1 MTMHEATAPRPYSWL
16 PVLIGVLTVVMLTIG
31 TLAFRYVE
39 ARMIATAGQTLAQT
53 AAEVSDK
60 LDRFLIER
68 HGDALLMAR
77 TFSVQPQNREFQSM
91 FVTGVKTAYPDY
103 LWIGATDVRGQIVVA
118 TDPATVRRDYSAER
132 WFQAVRDGQGV
143 HMGDVEPFAVMGGP
157 DAIAVTAPITG
168 PRGEFLGVVT
178 TRVGVPGLEAVM
190 TRTLLALRQQEGFLG
205 PLEYQFL
212 TEKGIAFIDSDLDHK
227 GLVNLKQLGLPSA
240 LLSERSL
247 VGYVEEEHMRRHVP
261 VITGYARTQGLG
273 NFEGMH
279 WTVLM
284 RMDRRDVLAPIRE
297 VLWNL
302 GLAGGAVVV
311 PTFGLL
317 VWTVTR
323 VRKEY
328 RHAQH
333 ERALAR
339 DAEASLRKNEAHTRR
354 IVELALDGFI
364 GMDAEGIITDW
375 NFQAEEIFGWS
386 RQEAVGRL
394 LSATIIPPQY
404 RETHEQGLRRFL
416 VTGVGPM
423 LNNRVEITGYHR
435 DGHEIPIELA
445 ISPSMGQGGAYTFSA
460 FVRDISAR
468 KETEQQGLMHQEEL
482 QRLNHALDRRVQ
494 ARTQELAAVNESL
507 VAEVAERVQTEQ
519 SLKYSRQALQKLA
532 FQLLRVQ
539 EEERRRISRD
549 LHDDINQ
556 RLALL
561 AMDIETVGRQLSSSP
576 GQIGRIVQE
585 IQERV
590 VELSDV
596 VRHLAYQLHPSILD
610 DLGLPIAVQRLVE
623 DFTTRSHIQGSFGC
637 KNIPAAIP
645 QEIATCLY
653 RITQESLSNVVR
665 HAEATRVDVELTGFQ
680 SELMVTITDNGV
692 GFDSE
697 QFRNGSHGLGLL
709 GMKERV
715 ALVQG
720 DLHVVSSEGKGTK
733 VQVVVFVPEGEA

>member
-1 MTMHEATAPRPYSWL
+1 
-16 PVLIGVLTVVMLTIG
+16 
-31 TLAFRYVE
+31 
-39 ARMIATAGQTLAQT
+39 
-53 AAEVSDK
+53 
-60 LDRFLIER
+60 
-68 HGDALLMAR
+68 
-77 TFSVQPQNREFQSM
+77 
-91 FVTGVKTAYPDY
+91 
-103 LWIGATDVRGQIVVA
+103 
-118 TDPATVRRDYSAER
+118 
-132 WFQAVRDGQGV
+132 
-143 HMGDVEPFAVMGGP
+143 
-157 DAIAVTAPITG
+157 
-168 PRGEFLGVVT
+168 
-178 TRVGVPGLEAVM
+178 
-190 TRTLLALRQQEGFLG
+190 
-205 PLEYQFL
+205 
-212 TEKGIAFIDSDLDHK
+212 
-227 GLVNLKQLGLPSA
+227 
-240 LLSERSL
+240 
-247 VGYVEEEHMRRHVP
+247 MRRHVP